1 MRGIKL
7 YIFIYITISILLIL
21 LGNYLT
27 ELNNNAVSPKYL
39 DLNDAIFIFKYNF
52 ILVFLWCLLSFF
64 GLSVVS
70 IFSFLF
76 NMGQGPGLAGIDP
89 TIYYIS
95 SFTHGF
101 GEILVGCIV
110 FCFTI
115 KQMKLFYEC
124 IVYEKQYEVIKFH
137 IKNLFN
143 CIIPT
148 IAFILLISAFLEVF
162 ISNRLLIL
170 LLN

>member
-7 YIFIYITISILLIL
+7 YISIYVIISIFLIV

-27 ELNNNAVSPKYL
+27 ELNNNVVSPKYL
-39 DLNDAIFIFKYNF
+39 NLNDAIFIFKNNF
-52 ILVFLWCLLSFF
+52 IHVFLWCLLSFF
-64 GLSVVS
+64 GLSIVL

-76 NMGQGPGLAGIDP
+76 NMGQGPALASIDP

-101 GEILVGCIV
+101 GEILVGGIV

-124 IVYEKQYEVIKFH
+124 IVYEKQYDVIKFH

-143 CIIPT
+143 VIIPT